1 MNISNRSLVLLLVV
15 TLILVGG
22 AAALTVTLSMKDA
35 ASAPVV
41 SASTDVQAVPEV
53 VRKGGKPIDPKGPLL
68 VAVPKNQKYDSATL
82 KCDMFVAE
90 RPFYEGG
97 MAFESIPFGDCQVL
111 LVGSTKG
118 YGPVYP
124 GDRLECSVT
133 DGTTSCT
140 GGIAAEKAGTVTIT
154 SVAGGSL
161 SVDGKDEGAL
171 PAEVKLRV
179 GKRALVVTLPDG
191 RKMTWNLVVQPEEV
205 ISVAFPAP
213 AGWTAAP
220 SVGSAFAPT
229 VVPAAPEAAAQTTAS
244 TETAPA
250 APAAPAPPVEAPPAQ
265 PQ

>member
-1 MNISNRSLVLLLVV
+1 LNISNRSLVLLLIV

-35 ASAPVV
+35 AGAPVV
-41 SASTDVQAVPEV
+41 VASADVQVVPEV
-53 VRKGGKPIDPKGPLL
+53 VRKEGKPIDPKGPLL
-68 VAVPKNQKYDSATL
+68 VAVPKGQKYDSATL

-124 GDRLECSVT
+124 GDRLECTVT
-133 DGTTSCT
+133 DGTTTCS
-140 GGIAAEKAGTVTIT
+140 GGIAADKAGTVTIT
-154 SVAGGSL
+154 SVAGGTL
-161 SVDGKDEGAL
+161 TVDGKDEGAL

-179 GKRALVVTLPDG
+179 GKRAVVVTLPDG
-191 RKMTWNLVVQPEEV
+191 RKMSWNLVVQPEEV

-213 AGWTAAP
+213 PGWTAAP

-229 VVPAAPEAAAQTTAS
+229 VVPAAPEAAAAQATAS
-244 TETAPA
+244 TEPA
-250 APAAPAPPVEAPPAQ
+250 AAPAPAAETPPAPPAQ